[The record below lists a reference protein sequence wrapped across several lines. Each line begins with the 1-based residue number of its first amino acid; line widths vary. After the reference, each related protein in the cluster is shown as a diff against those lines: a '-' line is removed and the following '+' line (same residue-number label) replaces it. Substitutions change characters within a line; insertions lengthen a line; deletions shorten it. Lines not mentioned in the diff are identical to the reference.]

1 MLKTNHR
8 FIYAKY
14 MYKEHAIEA
23 ENTLIRVSCMRHQD
37 MIALT
42 VASFAALQYEN
53 QYTSHS
59 ILAVSKPNR
68 TETV

>member
-14 MYKEHAIEA
+14 MYKAHAIEA

-37 MIALT
+37 MTALT
-42 VASFAALQYEN
+42 VASFAATL
-53 QYTSHS
+53 
-59 ILAVSKPNR
+59 
-68 TETV
+68 